1 MDNAKRTKREAS
13 ISGSSRR
20 RGSRAGSGPE
30 WLRRAIGPGHKLAA
44 LVVAALLL
52 AVGALAGVAWAAGFG
67 AVWHVLVHPRWLW
80 AAPAIGGEAAAYV
93 GYTFA
98 YRETARAEGGTELKT
113 TKAAALVSTGFG
125 VFLQGGGFAL
135 DREALER
142 SGLSKTEARR
152 RVLGLGALEYAVLA
166 PAAAVA
172 ALVVVMRGNDV
183 SSSLT
188 LPWLIGVPLGATVAS
203 VLLRYRRRLDRSGG
217 WRSRIGQALA
227 ALSLVICLVRMP
239 RSSWPAFAG
248 IAAYWLGDIFCLWA
262 ALHVFAAQPPPTA
275 QLVLGYASGYAITR
289 RGLPLGGAGVVEV
302 LLPFA
307 LAWVGIAL
315 PQALLAVVLYR
326 AINLWLPMIPALGG
340 IPALARLEAQPE
352 RAA

>member
-1 MDNAKRTKREAS
+1 VDNAQRTEREAS
-13 ISGSSRR
+13 IRGSGR
-20 RGSRAGSGPE
+20 RGSHAGSGPD

-52 AVGALAGVAWAAGFG
+52 AVSALAGAAWAAGFG
-67 AVWHVLVHPRWLW
+67 AVWHVLVHARWLW
-80 AAPAIGGEAAAYV
+80 AAAAVGGEAAAYI

-98 YRETARAEGGTELKT
+98 YRETARAEGGAELET

-135 DREALER
+135 DREALRR

-166 PAAAVA
+166 PAAGVA
-172 ALVVVMRGNDV
+172 ALVVVLRGNDV
-183 SSSLT
+183 SSSLR
-188 LPWLIGVPLGATVAS
+188 LPWLIGVPLGAAVAF
-203 VLLRYRRRLDRSGG
+203 VLLRCRRKFDGSGG
-217 WRSRIGQALA
+217 WRSRTRQGLA
-227 ALSLVICLVRMP
+227 ALSLVICLLRTP

-248 IAAYWLGDIFCLWA
+248 ITAYWLGDIFCLWA

-289 RGLPLGGAGVVEV
+289 RGLPLGGAGVVEA

-307 LAWVGIAL
+307 LGWVGIAL
-315 PQALLAVVLYR
+315 QQALPAVVLYR
-326 AINLWLPMIPALGG
+326 AINLWLPMIPALVC
-340 IPALARLEAQPE
+340 IPALARLEAEPE
-352 RAA
+352 RA